1 MTDNS
6 GCKGC
11 LSMTGAILGITVALI
26 TIIKFFFSD
35 ASTFLAA
42 VEEFWS
48 NTFLGRIWP
57 GVGNIIKNASNAVY
71 GFSRS
76 SPFTPW
82 GTAILIFIIGGIVKH
97 AIESEL
103 FYDDFD
109 LREIPLW
116 ALPAL
121 LWIFVFYGTASTFG
135 LIVFVVGYILSS
147 IGLDYLMDT

>member
-1 MTDNS
+1 MNGNS
-6 GCKGC
+6 GCRAW
-11 LSMTGAILGITVALI
+11 LSMIALILGIIMTLI
-26 TIIKFFFSD
+26 SIIKSFFLD
-35 ASTFLAA
+35 TSTFLAT

-71 GFSRS
+71 GFARS

-147 IGLDYLMDT
+147 ICLDYLMDT